1 MGELIFNGLLLVFFI
16 ATTIYSGK
24 IEIWQN
30 YYGARY
36 WPMFFLIIT
45 DIIFA
50 VKVFSIYK
58 ALPAEKKSFKLE
70 VSFFKGKS
78 VQRLLLSF
86 IVIII
91 YVLIVEYLGFFIS
104 TILLGMSLS
113 FLLGCKHI
121 GKLFISNFTMTIAI
135 YAIFVWGL
143 KVMVPRGAGLLYYFG
158 YWLEGLI

>member
-1 MGELIFNGLLLVFFI
+1 MGELVFNGFLFVFFI
-16 ATTIYSGK
+16 AVTIYSGK

-36 WPMFFLIIT
+36 WPMFFLVIT

-50 VKVFSIYK
+50 YKVFSIYK
-58 ALPAEKKSFKLE
+58 ALPVEERSFKPK
-70 VSFFKGKS
+70 VSLFKEKS
-78 VQRLLLSF
+78 VQRLLASF
-86 IVIII
+86 LVIII

-121 GKLFISNFTMTIAI
+121 GKLFISNFIMTIAI

-143 KVMVPRGAGLLYYFG
+143 DVMVPRGTSFLYYFG

>member
-1 MGELIFNGLLLVFFI
+1 MGELIFNGLLLVFFT
-16 ATTIYSGK
+16 ATTFYSGK

-50 VKVFSIYK
+50 VKVFTIYK
-58 ALPAEKKSFKLE
+58 ALPADKKGFKLE
-70 VSFFKGKS
+70 PSFLKEKG
-78 VQRLLLSF
+78 VQRLLTSF
-86 IVIII
+86 LVIII

-121 GKLFISNFTMTIAI
+121 VKLLISNLTMTIAI

-143 KVMVPRGAGLLYYFG
+143 DVMVPRGTSFLYYFG

>member
-70 VSFFKGKS
+70 VSFFKEKS